1 VCRGKRPF
9 TGFIA
14 YRAKVQ
20 AKPWRTWSGEVR
32 VVLVEFAEKLAW
44 ALKDERELTDPIK
57 RLSQVHAEKKTK
69 RTGEMKEG

>member
-1 VCRGKRPF
+1 M
-9 TGFIA
+9 
-14 YRAKVQ
+14 
-20 AKPWRTWSGEVR
+20 
-32 VVLVEFAEKLAW
+32 LVEFAEKLAW